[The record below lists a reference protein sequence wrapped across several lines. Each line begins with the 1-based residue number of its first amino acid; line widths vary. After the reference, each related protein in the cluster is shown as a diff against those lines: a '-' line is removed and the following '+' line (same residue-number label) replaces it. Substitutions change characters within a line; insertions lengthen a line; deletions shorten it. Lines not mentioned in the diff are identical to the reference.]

1 MIKMDELT
9 SISIS
14 KINRDRIKVI
24 GHKGDSYDTVIGI
37 LLTEYENNQMRKD
50 RKETINTLVE
60 WQMINETE
68 KGLKPS
74 EDLLEGFDAVC
85 SESKEMYEPTSVQNI
100 NHNISIIVND
110 IFDGY
115 GIDDRRCSIL
125 LQTILRADE
134 EVIERLK
141 ANLSKT
147 K

>member
-1 MIKMDELT
+1 MDELT